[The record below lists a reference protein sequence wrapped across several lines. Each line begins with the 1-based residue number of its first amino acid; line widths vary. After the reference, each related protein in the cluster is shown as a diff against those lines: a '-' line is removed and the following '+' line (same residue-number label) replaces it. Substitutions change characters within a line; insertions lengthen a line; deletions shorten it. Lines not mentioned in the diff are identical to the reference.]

1 MILIERFLYCLIG
14 VRMHYREYN
23 YMFFDLI
30 SMKCGDFA
38 GGLLWI
44 ISPPFIKYK
53 WNIMISDD
61 IIESEI

>member
-1 MILIERFLYCLIG
+1 
-14 VRMHYREYN
+14 MHYREYN